1 MGYLTARQLAQYA
14 AAAGF
19 RGADLQTSVAVAL
32 AEGKGRGTPLNREVL
47 AESIGDNGNS
57 IGPWQIHMPS
67 HPEFSKTYLLNPA
80 NNAKAARAVLRKQG
94 WAAWTQFRNGAFLV
108 YMPLAGANVKS
119 LPGGVDTGDPIGDA
133 AAGAID
139 STVGGVVDTGRSI
152 ASIGELAAKAGTWI
166 NDPGNWLRIAY
177 VVLGGALLI
186 GALVVVAA
194 PMATNVV
201 PAGKVVKTVAKVAKS

>member
-1 MGYLTARQLAQYA
+1 MALKATEIAKHA

-32 AEGKGRGTPLNREVL
+32 AESGGNPSARNLSSREDSRGL
-47 AESIGDNGNS
+47 
-57 IGPWQIHMPS
+57 WQINVRAHT
-67 HPEFSKTYLLNPA
+67 EFANANLYDPA
-80 NNAKAARAVLRKQG
+80 TNARAARTVLRKQG
-94 WAAWTQFRNGAFLV
+94 WTAWSVFSNGKFLL
-108 YMPLAGANVKS
+108 YMPTAGVAVRS

-133 AAGAID
+133 AAGAVD
-139 STVGGVVDTGRSI
+139 STVGGVIDTGRSI

-194 PMATNVV
+194 PMATNVI